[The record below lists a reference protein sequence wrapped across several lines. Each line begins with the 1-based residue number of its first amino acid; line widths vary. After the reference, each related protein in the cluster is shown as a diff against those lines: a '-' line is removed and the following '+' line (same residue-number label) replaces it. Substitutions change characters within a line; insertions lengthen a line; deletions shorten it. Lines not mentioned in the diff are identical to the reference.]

1 MDSEDDLREWLA
13 GQGIPYDTWGRDGTK
28 SVRRLWEEIAAG
40 ETWLSPDPPL
50 REVAVVS
57 VTIETAGRR
66 LTEVRQLM
74 ADGAVR
80 DRNSPPTEKMLPGE
94 TPVAAALRCLA
105 EELRVDPQDVTV
117 ADSPPSLSVEQSD
130 SPSYPG
136 LPSRYHLYTVTATVH
151 GLPRTPFTTE
161 EAPGHGDAAVRTHHW
176 EWR

>member
-1 MDSEDDLREWLA
+1 MDSVDDLREWLA
-13 GQGIPYDTWGRDGTK
+13 AQGVPYDTWGRDGTK

-40 ETWLSPDPPL
+40 ETWLSSGPPL

-80 DRNSPPTEKMLPGE
+80 ERDSPPTEKMLPGE
-94 TPVAAALRCLA
+94 TPEAAALRCIA
-105 EELRVDPQDVTV
+105 EELGVDPDAVTIT
-117 ADSPPSLSVEQSD
+117 ARAPFPTVEQSD

-136 LPSRYHLYTVTATVH
+136 LPSRYHLHTVTAEVP
-151 GLPRTPFTTE
+151 GLPLTPFTTE
-161 EAPGHGDAAVRTHHW
+161 EAPGHGDAAVRTHYW